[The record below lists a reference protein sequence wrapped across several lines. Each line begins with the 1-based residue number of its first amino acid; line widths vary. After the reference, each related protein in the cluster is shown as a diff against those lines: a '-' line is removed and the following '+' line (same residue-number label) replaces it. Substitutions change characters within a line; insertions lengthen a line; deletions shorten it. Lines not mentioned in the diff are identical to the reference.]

1 MKEEREHVVW
11 GSRHSYYNVYTTRYQ
26 PDQPRYGVCNMMNGW
41 RLENGDW
48 ISSVNIFA
56 YTNCPRR
63 RDDDGDEED
72 DDEAGAAAAAG

>member
-1 MKEEREHVVW
+1 MGLSALVLQCVHNKIP
-11 GSRHSYYNVYTTRYQ
+11 TR

-72 DDEAGAAAAAG
+72 DDEAGAATAAAG

>member
-1 MKEEREHVVW
+1 
-11 GSRHSYYNVYTTRYQ
+11 
-26 PDQPRYGVCNMMNGW
+26 MMNGW

-72 DDEAGAAAAAG
+72 DDEAGTAVAAAG